1 MSDSGSGLKTC
12 ASCGAVSYPEDLI
25 CSSCG
30 ALAQGGAGDT
40 SATPATAPVAPA
52 APLSSPASV
61 LTATASPVE
70 PPSGPAAPTSD
81 QPPAKKRGVLIAAV
95 VVLLLVIGGV
105 VYLVTKGSSTSNA
118 SPTSLGQAVA
128 ADFNSG
134 NYSAVCGLT
143 TPAGNSSCQS
153 SLRSAGSSLAL
164 VTFKNMKVVLL
175 RTSGS
180 KSLVFFRGE
189 ACKKNSEVCE
199 SLPAPG
205 SMTSE
210 AFTSAYN
217 KAINGTNGAVVAGLV
232 QQGGKWYISGNGFGG

>member
-12 ASCGAVSYPEDLI
+12 ASCGAVGDPEDLS

-30 ALAQGGAGDT
+30 ARAQGEAGDT
-40 SATPATAPVAPA
+40 PETPATAPVAQA
-52 APLSSPASV
+52 AQMSSPASA

-70 PPSGPAAPTSD
+70 PPSSPAAPTPD

-95 VVLLLVIGGV
+95 VVLLLVIGSV
-105 VYLVTKGSSTSNA
+105 VYLVTKGSSAASA
-118 SPTSLGQAVA
+118 SPTALGQAVA
-128 ADFNSG
+128 VDFNSG

-153 SLRSAGSSLAL
+153 SLRSAGSSLAM
-164 VTFKNMKVVLL
+164 VTFKNMKVVLV

-180 KSLVFFRGE
+180 KSLVFFRGQ
-189 ACKKNSEVCE
+189 ACKKNSDVCE

-210 AFTSAYN
+210 AFNSAYN
-217 KAINGTNGAVVAGLV
+217 KAINGTNGTVVAGLV

>member
-1 MSDSGSGLKTC
+1 
-12 ASCGAVSYPEDLI
+12 V
-25 CSSCG
+25 
-30 ALAQGGAGDT
+30 
-40 SATPATAPVAPA
+40 TPATAPVAPA
-52 APLSSPASV
+52 APLSSPATAL

-70 PPSGPAAPTSD
+70 PPSSPAAPTPD

-95 VVLLLVIGGV
+95 VVLLLVIGSV
-105 VYLVTKGSSTSNA
+105 VYLVTKGSSAANA

-143 TPAGNSSCQS
+143 TPTGNSSCQS

-164 VTFKNMKVVLL
+164 VTFKNMKVVLV

-180 KSLVFFRGE
+180 KSLVFFRGQ
-189 ACKKNSEVCE
+189 ACKKNSDVCE

-210 AFTSAYN
+210 AFNSAYN
-217 KAINGTNGAVVAGLV
+217 KAINGTNGTVVAGLV